1 MLIFLD
7 QDNSS
12 SQTSTTT
19 VVLSVIV
26 GLPAALILIAFCT
39 ALATGSSR
47 SRWFFC
53 NNGNTKILNSN
64 LSGKRQTGINQ
75 RRTGGKFLDS
85 SSSTRNLNG
94 GRGFNRGGNDLNSSN
109 VQQQISSDLQIR

>member
-1 MLIFLD
+1 MILIFLD

-39 ALATGSSR
+39 ALATGSTR

-53 NNGNTKILNSN
+53 NNGNTKIINSN

-85 SSSTRNLNG
+85 SSSKNLSG
-94 GRGFNRGGNDLNSSN
+94 GRGFNRGGNDLNSTT